1 MGKKKQKVLKP
12 RDWSVVHLINRG
24 GAGSHD
30 KTEKRSKTKQDLNNK
45 IKQGKL
51 EDI

>member
-1 MGKKKQKVLKP
+1 MGKKKKKIKKP
-12 RDWSVVHLINRG
+12 RDWTVVHLINRG
-24 GAGSHD
+24 GSGIHD
-30 KTEKRSKTKQDLNNK
+30 KTEKRSKKKQDLNIK